1 MIFRK
6 DSAFISHILDNI
18 DVSLVVSDPH
28 QADHPM
34 IYVNRH
40 FLKLTGYAL
49 ADCIGM
55 NCRFLQ
61 GKETDANAVQRVRD
75 SINKRQFARIEILNY
90 RKDGASFWNELNL
103 FPVLDPAGTPLHF
116 VAMQFP
122 ADKKRQHKK
131 KILKE
136 LISIMD
142 L

>member
-1 MIFRK
+1 
-6 DSAFISHILDNI
+6 
-18 DVSLVVSDPH
+18 
-28 QADHPM
+28 M

-49 ADCIGM
+49 ADCIGV

-75 SINKRQFARIEILNY
+75 SINKRQFARI
-90 RKDGASFWNELNL
+90 GNELNL

-122 ADKKRQHKK
+122 ADKKHQHKK